1 MTLHI
6 LVMAALGAKRQRMR
20 AIQSAHV
27 RAPEDS
33 FVLLDGRVKPGHD
46 DKGKRG

>member
-1 MTLHI
+1 
-6 LVMAALGAKRQRMR
+6 MAAPEA

-33 FVLLDGRVKPGHD
+33 LFCWMAGSSPAMTNDFTDPLSEIAAFERLVIL
-46 DKGKRG
+46 